1 MINFDS
7 NITNL
12 TSSILS
18 VKASGCIVDQAQSD
32 LQLPDGDDIT
42 TLLNNEE
49 KNKSNYQSGE

>member
-18 VKASGCIVDQAQSD
+18 VKASGSIIEQIQND
-32 LQLPDGDDIT
+32 LNLPDGKDIQD
-42 TLLNNEE
+42 LLNDEE
-49 KNKSNYQSGE
+49 KNNSTTNNG

>member
-18 VKASGCIVDQAQSD
+18 VKASGSIIEQIQND
-32 LQLPDGDDIT
+32 LNLPDGKDIQD
-42 TLLNNEE
+42 LLDNEE
-49 KNKSNYQSGE
+49 KNNSTTNNG

>member
-18 VKASGCIVDQAQSD
+18 VKASGSIIDQIQND
-32 LQLPDGDDIT
+32 LNLPDGDDIT

-49 KNKSNYQSGE
+49 KNKSNHQSGE

>member
-18 VKASGCIVDQAQSD
+18 VKASGSIIDQIQND
-32 LQLPDGDDIT
+32 LNLPDGDDIT

-49 KNKSNYQSGE
+49 KNKSNDQSGE